1 LGVAFDRS
9 GSRGADRDCAK
20 SGSLCRLHESGIGHF
35 LTLAVATK
43 IDNNPTLELSIGYP
57 ITHPVAS
64 VIV

>member
-1 LGVAFDRS
+1 MAVS
-9 GSRGADRDCAK
+9 GARGSPLRVDM
-20 SGSLCRLHESGIGHF
+20 CRTYRAARGHF